1 MTEHPAKFSNNI
13 LDEIRQMLDGATGLL
28 LDPFAGT
35 GKIHQLETPQ
45 LKTVGVE
52 LEPEWAN
59 MHPNTIVGN
68 ALHLPF
74 NNQTFDYIVT
84 SPVYGNR
91 MSDHHNAKDGSKR
104 QTYKHTLGRDLHP
117 NNSGQLQWGP
127 KYRTFHELAWQEV
140 TRVTK
145 LGGTLILNTSDH
157 IRKGELQ
164 PVTNWHQKYF
174 QTHNWNIKDSTDLI
188 TSRYRRGQN
197 GEIRPATE
205 TLTTL
210 VRVA

>member
-1 MTEHPAKFSNNI
+1 
-13 LDEIRQMLDGATGLL
+13 MLDGATGLL

-35 GKIHQLETPQ
+35 GKIHQLETPL

-59 MHPNTIVGN
+59 MHPNTIIGN

-74 NNQTFDYIVT
+74 KNQTFDYIVT

-104 QTYKHTLGRDLHP
+104 QTYKHTIGRDLHP
-117 NNSGQLQWGP
+117 DNSGQLQWGP
-127 KYRTFHELAWQEV
+127 KYKNFHARAWEET

-174 QTHNWNIKDSTDLI
+174 QTNNWKLEDSTDLI